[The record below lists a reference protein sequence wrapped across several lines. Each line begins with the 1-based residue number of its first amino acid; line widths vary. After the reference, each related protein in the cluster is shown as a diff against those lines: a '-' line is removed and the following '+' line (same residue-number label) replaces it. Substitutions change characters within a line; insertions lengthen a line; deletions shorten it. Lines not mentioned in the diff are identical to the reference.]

1 MQPKIKASYIAGAI
15 QSKTFKILI
24 KHLEEDLNAY
34 NLTPNEWKIL
44 ELINENSSITLSE
57 VSTALE
63 VELPYITDSANK
75 LVEKGYL
82 EKVKSNVDKRSKNLN
97 LTDLAL
103 ETLPKIENDIRQ
115 SMRQLLFG
123 INEEEL
129 LIYLRILETLIAND
143 AKISKSVF

>member
-129 LIYLRILETLIAND
+129 LIYLKILETLIAND

>member
-24 KHLEEDLNAY
+24 KHLEEDLNVY

-97 LTDLAL
+97 LTNLAL
-103 ETLPKIENDIRQ
+103 DTLPKIENDIRQ

-129 LIYLRILETLIAND
+129 LIYLKILETLIAND